1 MNQKKIKS
9 KNIRIIRQENYF
21 LQKNK
26 ETKNNLYAKN
36 IHKEKNARELYE
48 YFLQFGDVLS
58 FKVNGNEKVNFP
70 ITAFFK
76 IL

>member
-1 MNQKKIKS
+1 MSKI
-9 KNIRIIRQENYF
+9 
-21 LQKNK
+21 
-26 ETKNNLYAKN
+26 KN